1 MQILSLQK
9 KELKDV
15 TQNMP
20 NMETLVLS
28 GCYNLSDD
36 RLMPAFGCMMRD
48 LTVLNLSMCK
58 KITDLSVEQIC
69 HNVPRLQRL
78 DLAGCSSLS
87 NASLTLIQHHLKQLL
102 HLNLR
107 SCRNLT
113 DDGIARLCGQ
123 PTSPQFIVNNYPNKG
138 EEAAGH
144 REEEEYEVDVEVEEE
159 GLTRLE
165 FLGLQDCQKLT
176 DDSLKHVSQ
185 GLPNLRSI
193 NLSFCASFTEFGL
206 KHLSTMASSLKEIN
220 LRSCDNV
227 SDIGLR
233 YLSEGGVA
241 LHVLDISFCDK
252 ISDQGLE
259 FVSQGLPQI
268 QSLSLNS
275 CSVSDKGIVKIAA
288 TLTELRTLNIGQCNE
303 VTDKGLNA
311 IIDNCPQL
319 KDVDVYG
326 CTGISTPT
334 IDRLIQLNVN
344 LSRELWPDTCF
355 PHVSSNSAVA
365 HVRTKVPRMHHES
378 LPMPPTA
385 LTADHYQTLVRCM
398 GDIARRHSMFPV
410 L

>member
-1 MQILSLQK
+1 
-9 KELKDV
+9 
-15 TQNMP
+15 
-20 NMETLVLS
+20 METLVLS
-28 GCYNLSDD
+28 GCYNLSDEK
-36 RLMPAFGCMMRD
+36 LMPAFGCPMRD

-58 KITDLSVEQIC
+58 KITDHSVEQIC
-69 HNVPRLQRL
+69 HFVPRLQRL
-78 DLAGCSSLS
+78 DLGGCSSLS
-87 NASLTLIQHHLKQLL
+87 NASLTLIQHYLKQLL

-123 PTSPQFIVNNYPNKG
+123 PTSSHLVVNHNQHKLHPLP
-138 EEAAGH
+138 AGQ
-144 REEEEYEVDVEVEEE
+144 EEEEYEVDIDVEEE

-227 SDIGLR
+227 SDVGLR

-252 ISDQGLE
+252 ISDQGLD

-275 CSVSDKGIVKIAA
+275 CSVSDKGMLKIAA

-311 IIDNCPQL
+311 IIDSCPQL
-319 KDVDVYG
+319 KDLDVYG

-334 IDRLIQLNVN
+334 IERLIQLNVN

-355 PHVSSNSAVA
+355 PHVSSNPTVA
-365 HVRTKVPRMHHES
+365 HVRPKVPKMHHES
-378 LPMPPTA
+378 LPMPLPT
-385 LTADHYQTLVRCM
+385 TTDYQTFIRSM
-398 GDIARRHSMFPV
+398 GNLARRHSMFPI